1 MNIFFRLIS
10 RPTINSRK
18 APFCLVS
25 VVMPPANPA
34 TAAMSTGRR
43 DETAISNI
51 YMVNGLSYWLRWVA
65 VLPGA
70 LIGGLLATFP
80 LHWVLYLAFAR
91 NGSLF
96 GFIELPLGSNIP
108 VEYALTPFVI
118 AVTFILVG
126 DKIAPT
132 HKFQTSIILTILLVS
147 FFIGV

>member
-1 MNIFFRLIS
+1 
-10 RPTINSRK
+10 
-18 APFCLVS
+18 
-25 VVMPPANPA
+25 
-34 TAAMSTGRR
+34 
-43 DETAISNI
+43 
-51 YMVNGLSYWLRWVA
+51 MVNGLSYWLRWVA

-147 FFIGV
+147 FFIGVLIFMPDQAYIQVRGIGSPLGALLGLFISWKNSKRKISEAASSPAI